1 MARFDLS
8 DEEWALIK
16 PLLPN
21 KPRGV
26 SVVPCSVSSSQ
37 RADRDVSECL
47 GSRWPSD
54 SKMT

>member
-37 RADRDVSECL
+37 RADRDVSEC
-47 GSRWPSD
+47 
-54 SKMT
+54 